1 MKEVRIEL
9 VLDAD
14 DLEEIFK
21 TLQQIRNLLADIK
34 ENLGRNNEVA

>member
-21 TLQQIRNLLADIK
+21 TLQEIRNLLFDIK
-34 ENLGRNNEVA
+34 ENLGRNNEH

>member
-21 TLQQIRNLLADIK
+21 TLQEIRNLLSDIK
-34 ENLGRNNEVA
+34 EHLGRNNAH

>member
-21 TLQQIRNLLADIK
+21 TLKEIRDLLSDIK
-34 ENLGRNNEVA
+34 ENLGKKEEH

>member
-1 MKEVRIEL
+1 MKEVRVAL

-21 TLQQIRNLLADIK
+21 TLKELRDLLSDIK
-34 ENLGRNNEVA
+34 ENIGKKDEH

>member
-1 MKEVRIEL
+1 MKEVRVEL

-21 TLQQIRNLLADIK
+21 TLKEIRDLLSDIK
-34 ENLGRNNEVA
+34 ENIVKKDEH

>member
-1 MKEVRIEL
+1 MKEVSIEL

-21 TLQQIRNLLADIK
+21 TLQEIRNLLSDIK
-34 ENLGRNNEVA
+34 ENLGRNNEH

>member
-21 TLQQIRNLLADIK
+21 TLQEIRNLLSDIK
-34 ENLGRNNEVA
+34 ENLGRNNEH

>member
-21 TLQQIRNLLADIK
+21 TLQEIRNLLSDIK

>member
-1 MKEVRIEL
+1 MKEVRVEL

-21 TLQQIRNLLADIK
+21 TLKEIRDLLSDIK

>member
-1 MKEVRIEL
+1 MKEVRVEL

-21 TLQQIRNLLADIK
+21 TLKEIRDLLSDIK
-34 ENLGRNNEVA
+34 ENIGEKDEH

>member
-21 TLQQIRNLLADIK
+21 TLQEIRDLLSDIK
-34 ENLGRNNEVA
+34 ENIGKNNEH

>member
-1 MKEVRIEL
+1 MKEVRVEL

-21 TLQQIRNLLADIK
+21 TLKEIRDLLSDIK
-34 ENLGRNNEVA
+34 ENLGGSNEVE

>member
-1 MKEVRIEL
+1 MKEVRVEL

-21 TLQQIRNLLADIK
+21 TLQEIRDLLSDIK
-34 ENLGRNNEVA
+34 ENLGRNNEH

>member
-1 MKEVRIEL
+1 MKEVRVEL

-21 TLQQIRNLLADIK
+21 TLQEIRNLLSDIK
-34 ENLGRNNEVA
+34 ENLGRNNEH

>member
-21 TLQQIRNLLADIK
+21 TLKEIRNLLSDIK
-34 ENLGRNNEVA
+34 ENLGRNNEH

>member
-1 MKEVRIEL
+1 MKEVRVEL

-21 TLQQIRNLLADIK
+21 TLMEIRDLLSDIK
-34 ENLGRNNEVA
+34 ENLGRKDEH

>member
-14 DLEEIFK
+14 ALEEIFK
-21 TLQQIRNLLADIK
+21 TLQEIRNLLSDIK

>member
-1 MKEVRIEL
+1 MKEVRVEL

-21 TLQQIRNLLADIK
+21 TLQEIRDLLSDIK
-34 ENLGRNNEVA
+34 ENLGRKDEH

>member
-1 MKEVRIEL
+1 MKEVRVEL

-21 TLQQIRNLLADIK
+21 TLQEIRDLLSDIK
-34 ENLGRNNEVA
+34 ENLGRNNEQ

>member
-14 DLEEIFK
+14 DLEEVFK
-21 TLQQIRNLLADIK
+21 TLKEIRDLLSDIK
-34 ENLGRNNEVA
+34 KNLGKSNEVG

>member
-21 TLQQIRNLLADIK
+21 TLQEIRNLLSDIK
-34 ENLGRNNEVA
+34 ENLGKNNEVA

>member
-1 MKEVRIEL
+1 MKEVRVEL

-21 TLQQIRNLLADIK
+21 TLQEIRNLLSDIK
-34 ENLGRNNEVA
+34 ENIGKKDEH

>member
-1 MKEVRIEL
+1 MKEVRVEL

-21 TLQQIRNLLADIK
+21 TLKEIRDLLSDLK
-34 ENLGRNNEVA
+34 ENIGKKDEH

>member
-21 TLQQIRNLLADIK
+21 TLQEIRDLLSDIK
-34 ENLGRNNEVA
+34 ENLGKNNEH

>member
-1 MKEVRIEL
+1 MKEVRVEL

-21 TLQQIRNLLADIK
+21 TLKEIRDLLSDIK
-34 ENLGRNNEVA
+34 ENMGKKDEH

>member
-1 MKEVRIEL
+1 MKVVRIEL

-21 TLQQIRNLLADIK
+21 TLQEIRNLLSDIK